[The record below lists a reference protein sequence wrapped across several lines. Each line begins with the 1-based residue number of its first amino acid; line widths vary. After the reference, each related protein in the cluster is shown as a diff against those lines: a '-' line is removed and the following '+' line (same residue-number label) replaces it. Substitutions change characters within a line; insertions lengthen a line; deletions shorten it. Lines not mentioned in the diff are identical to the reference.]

1 MNKPTL
7 DKVRDYFYGRCNDGE
22 EVRLQ
27 QWFADNG
34 NSSEADRLLGTLLD
48 EVRSRF
54 DYCLIDSGAG
64 LGDAFR
70 LATCAADRAV
80 VVATTDPTSLRDAQ
94 RTVMELHRF
103 PSGYLHLVVNRVRRK
118 LLQSLHTTIDDAI
131 DAAGLPLLGVI
142 PEDEN
147 VPAILGRGLSQRL
160 KYHSG
165 ALCACENIARRL
177 CGERVRLMR
186 L

>member
-1 MNKPTL
+1 
-7 DKVRDYFYGRCNDGE
+7 
-22 EVRLQ
+22 
-27 QWFADNG
+27 
-34 NSSEADRLLGTLLD
+34 
-48 EVRSRF
+48 
-54 DYCLIDSGAG
+54 
-64 LGDAFR
+64 
-70 LATCAADRAV
+70 
-80 VVATTDPTSLRDAQ
+80 
-94 RTVMELHRF
+94 MELHRF

-147 VPAILGRGLSQRL
+147 VPAVLGRGLSQHL
-160 KYHSG
+160 KYRSG

>member
-1 MNKPTL
+1 MRHPLYPNLYLLTAP
-7 DKVRDYFYGRCNDGE
+7 VSFG
-22 EVRLQ
+22 VRLPSKREMQ
-27 QWFADNG
+27 
-34 NSSEADRLLGTLLD
+34 RLID
-48 EVRSRF
+48 EIRRHF
-54 DYCLIDSGAG
+54 DFCLIDAAAG
-64 LGDAFR
+64 IGEAFA
-70 LATCAADRAV
+70 LATCAPTAPWSSPRTTPRAC
-80 VVATTDPTSLRDAQ
+80 ATQQ

-131 DAAGLPLLGVI
+131 DAAGLPRSASFRRTRMSLPV
-142 PEDEN
+142 
-147 VPAILGRGLSQRL
+147 LGRGLSQRL
-160 KYHSG
+160 KYRSG